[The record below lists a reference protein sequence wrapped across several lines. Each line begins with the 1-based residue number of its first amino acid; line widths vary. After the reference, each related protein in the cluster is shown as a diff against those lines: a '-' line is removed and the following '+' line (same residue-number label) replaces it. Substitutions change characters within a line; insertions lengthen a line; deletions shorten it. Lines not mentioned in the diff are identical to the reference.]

1 MYNVLMLNKKGVNM
15 KNLITKLEQA
25 FAKCDSYYLQKIPS
39 DVENMRANWIQV
51 KADFYNNLDR
61 PRFSSPS
68 CPYGS
73 AFAYKADFSLEDHIE
88 KTIKETK
95 KRHEARNYKI
105 ANKLQK
111 AGVDNIDAINFEIEY
126 GNDFSGSWVIDGHNV
141 TIKVIFA
148 GGYNIQ
154 CLHNRVLCNVKKAA

>member
-1 MYNVLMLNKKGVNM
+1 M
-15 KNLITKLEQA
+15 KQLITKLEQA
-25 FAKCDSYYLQKIPS
+25 FAKCDAYYLQKIPT
-39 DVENMRANWIQV
+39 DVEDMRNNW
-51 KADFYNNLDR
+51 KEFKKNFYSNTDR
-61 PRFSSPS
+61 PKWSYPV

-73 AFAYKADFSLEDHIE
+73 AFEYKAQFSLQEHIE

-95 KRHEARNYKI
+95 NKHEARNYKI
-105 ANKLQK
+105 AKKLEK
-111 AGVDNIDAINFEIEY
+111 AGVTNINAINFEIEY
-126 GNDFSGSWVIDGHNV
+126 GNDFTGSWVIDGHNV